1 MFYQQNQFPL
11 TSNINNATVIGLV
24 MVFYFNFG
32 ITIIKTR
39 FVLFFFY
46 FTNLL
51 ENLLAKG
58 K

>member
-1 MFYQQNQFPL
+1 M
-11 TSNINNATVIGLV
+11 I
-24 MVFYFNFG
+24 FYFNFG

-39 FVLFFFY
+39 FVLFFFFY